1 MVEQNKMA
9 GPLVVLKYYQLSDFM
24 IADFSWST
32 IKPARLSGFMASQ
45 VKKNGWYYG
54 LAGFIASWVKNL
66 LLLWLSRKNWPIVQS
81 CGQPGTKL
89 AGFMASLVKIGWIY
103 GQLGKKLAGFIVQ
116 LKK

>member
-45 VKKNGWYYG
+45 VKKWLVLWPGWIYCQLG
-54 LAGFIASWVKNL
+54 QKLAAFMVEQEKLANCPVFFIASWVQNWL
-66 LLLWLSRKNWPIVQS
+66 VLWPV
-81 CGQPGTKL
+81 
-89 AGFMASLVKIGWIY
+89 F
-103 GQLGKKLAGFIVQ
+103 
-116 LKK
+116 